1 MAWDVKQAEE
11 FLPLGYIAKMLGSN
25 PGGVPTTT
33 RRYFMHH
40 LSQHVKSVHSFF
52 FFLRGNACY
61 LIHDTII
68 VSKW

>member
-1 MAWDVKQAEE
+1 MAWDVKRAEE

-25 PGGVPTTT
+25 PGGVPNTT

-52 FFLRGNACY
+52 FFFEGKCMLPN
-61 LIHDTII
+61 T
-68 VSKW
+68 